1 MGAEKKGCILRIY
14 RREKYL
20 KRMRGFYHDDGMI
33 KVITGVRRCGKSCLM
48 QSIADELVESG
59 VASDHIIYIDLD
71 SRENRKV
78 KATDELE
85 NLIDMSTP
93 ADTEGTKYLFID
105 EIQNVEEFELL
116 INGYRT
122 DGGWSIFITGSNSY
136 LLSGQLVTKLT
147 GRYIEFEVFPLDFA
161 EYIDMK
167 RFLGKPVNDVL
178 VGEFTEYLTLGGFPK
193 ALEYEGEDEKRTYIK
208 SVIHEIFEK
217 DVKHSNKIKNVSV
230 FDAVQTYLITNFGA
244 PTNLKN
250 LLAYFN
256 DVEKIPIKRETL
268 NRYIQILVDAK
279 ILYRCSRFD
288 LKSRRSLIREEKYYL
303 ADPGFYFAM
312 NTDARINYGPA
323 LENVLYLYLASRG
336 YELSVGRIGKLE
348 CDFIAR
354 RRNAYA
360 YIQVSMS
367 IADRGVEERE
377 YRPFGHIRDGYP
389 RYLFTLDPLLQER
402 DGVRHL
408 NMALFMQDGGN
419 LI

>member
-1 MGAEKKGCILRIY
+1 
-14 RREKYL
+14 
-20 KRMRGFYHDDGMI
+20 MRGFYHDDGMI

-78 KATDELE
+78 KTTDELE

-230 FDAVQTYLITNFGA
+230 FDAVQTYLINNFGA

-360 YIQVSMS
+360 YSRSLCRLPTEASRSASTGRSATSGMGIRATCSRL
-367 IADRGVEERE
+367 ILYCRRGMASGTLTWRRLCKMAVILFER
-377 YRPFGHIRDGYP
+377 RPDSFAP
-389 RYLFTLDPLLQER
+389 
-402 DGVRHL
+402 
-408 NMALFMQDGGN
+408 
-419 LI
+419 

>member
-1 MGAEKKGCILRIY
+1 MDTEKEGCILRIY

-78 KATDELE
+78 KTTDELE

-105 EIQNVEEFELL
+105 EIQSVKEFELL

-178 VGEFTEYLTLGGFPK
+178 V
-193 ALEYEGEDEKRTYIK
+193 
-208 SVIHEIFEK
+208 
-217 DVKHSNKIKNVSV
+217 
-230 FDAVQTYLITNFGA
+230 
-244 PTNLKN
+244 
-250 LLAYFN
+250 
-256 DVEKIPIKRETL
+256 
-268 NRYIQILVDAK
+268 
-279 ILYRCSRFD
+279 
-288 LKSRRSLIREEKYYL
+288 
-303 ADPGFYFAM
+303 
-312 NTDARINYGPA
+312 
-323 LENVLYLYLASRG
+323 
-336 YELSVGRIGKLE
+336 
-348 CDFIAR
+348 
-354 RRNAYA
+354 
-360 YIQVSMS
+360 
-367 IADRGVEERE
+367 
-377 YRPFGHIRDGYP
+377 
-389 RYLFTLDPLLQER
+389 
-402 DGVRHL
+402 
-408 NMALFMQDGGN
+408 
-419 LI
+419 